1 MRERLK
7 TEIALALKAR
17 DRERLSALRLISA
30 ALQERDLAGVRALSE
45 QEREALLLKMVR
57 QRREAQA
64 LYSKAGRDEQAAQEA
79 REIGVIEEFLPRQL
93 SAAEIREQVALVIAE
108 VGATRPK
115 DLGKVMGVLKER
127 YRGRMDFAQAS
138 GFAKGLLT

>member
-45 QEREALLLKMVR
+45 PESEALLLNMVR

-64 LYSKAGRDEQAAQEA
+64 LYIKAGRGEQAAREA

-93 SAAEIREQVALVIAE
+93 SEAEIREQVALVVTE
-108 VGATRPK
+108 VGATGPK

-127 YRGRMDFAQAS
+127 YRGRMDFAKAS
-138 GFAKGLLT
+138 AFAKGLLA